1 MLASIDY
8 PKAAASRFGKHKGSN
23 VSRVDSGAKVAPK
36 IDRGTAD
43 RKS

>member
-8 PKAAASRFGKHKGSN
+8 PKAAGRFGKHKGSN
-23 VSRVDSGAKVAPK
+23 MSRVDSGAKVAAK
-36 IDRGTAD
+36 VERGTAD

>member
-1 MLASIDY
+1 MLASIEY
-8 PKAAASRFGKHKGSN
+8 PKAAGSRFGKTKGSN
-23 VSRVDSGAKVAPK
+23 MSRVDSSTKISAK